1 MNPVIEEVMILSIS
15 KETLYKMLADI
26 HEKDLEEVA
35 DFIGYLKMKR
45 EGQLLQDLRHASES
59 SLDFWTNDVDDEVWN
74 DA

>member
-1 MNPVIEEVMILSIS
+1 MILSIS

-35 DFIGYLKMKR
+35 DFIGYLKMER
-45 EGQLLQDLRHASES
+45 EGQLLQDLRNASES
-59 SLDFWTNDVDDEVWN
+59 SLDFWTNDLDDELWN